1 MRNSGFIP
9 IGVIPYV
16 LAAVVALALIAGAHE
31 VGHGRG
37 LRIGEARLAAYQAQA
52 EAESE
57 KLRAKAAEVRERV
70 VIQYRDR
77 IKEVRVPETVEVI
90 REIEIIRKSGCTLPA
105 EFRLLHDSA
114 TGADG
119 EASGGTAGPAESVDC
134 AAAIE
139 TIRENYKRAR
149 ENAEQLKALQAWAAG
164 VSQ

>member
-1 MRNSGFIP
+1 MFPIP
-9 IGVIPYV
+9 TGVIPYV
-16 LAAVVALALIAGAHE
+16 VAAVVALAALIGAHE

-37 LRIGEARLAAYQAQA
+37 KRAGEAKLAAYQAQA

-77 IKEVRVPETVEVI
+77 IKEVRVPEPVEVI
-90 REIEIIRKSGCTLPA
+90 REIEVIRKSDCVLPP

-119 EASGGTAGPAESVDC
+119 QAAAGADVRAEAVDC
-134 AAAIE
+134 ATAIE
-139 TIRENYKRAR
+139 TVRENYKRAR
-149 ENAEQLKALQAWAAG
+149 ENAEQLKALQEWAAS

>member
-119 EASGGTAGPAESVDC
+119 EASGGAAGPAEVSC
-134 AAAIE
+134 AVAIE